1 MSQAV
6 VLLSLL
12 LAAAQQATS
21 QQLHAH
27 EAKLLVLEVKVEE
40 GTKILLGA
48 DFKVLQNDFKVLQ
61 NTLDTKLVMF
71 SAELK
76 DMKKFLKE
84 DPACKCG
91 TKAARCRHGM
101 CGHLRV
107 GLTLSRAQP
116 YNLIGVAQRLAQL
129 ATGTRH
135 PCLPLAALGGAKALR
150 GTLAN
155 GECHMAWVAT
165 AFATG

>member
-101 CGHLRV
+101 CGACCEWEHR
-107 GLTLSRAQP
+107 R
-116 YNLIGVAQRLAQL
+116 
-129 ATGTRH
+129 
-135 PCLPLAALGGAKALR
+135 K
-150 GTLAN
+150 
-155 GECHMAWVAT
+155 
-165 AFATG
+165 